1 MKKLTRP
8 FTSEKQLK
16 KAGDLKE
23 HVKIHTC
30 DKPFSCSQCDYKT
43 SNSGHLKSHERSH
56 TGDNHW
62 RMRANL
68 WSALI
73 VLRYSNIEV
82 IWRDMKESILVLN
95 HSVVLCVITK
105 TLTQVLWKDMKESTP
120 GINHSAAPNVT
131 TKLPTQVIWRAM
143 KEFTLVRNHSA
154 APSVTTNAAN

>member
-56 TGDNHW
+56 TGDKPLKN
-62 RMRANL
+62 
-68 WSALI
+68 
-73 VLRYSNIEV
+73 
-82 IWRDMKESILVLN
+82 ESQSLKCSYCAKIFKYRSDLER
-95 HSVVLCVITK
+95 HERIDTGAKPFSCSLCDYK
-105 TLTQVLWKDMKESTP
+105 NSD
-120 GINHSAAPNVT
+120 
-131 TKLPTQVIWRAM
+131 
-143 KEFTLVRNHSA
+143 
-154 APSVTTNAAN
+154 